1 MRPQVALLP
10 ILVAV
15 LVGAFALT
23 GCGGGS
29 SSSTT
34 SSESPATLIAQTF
47 GSDAAVKSG
56 RITLGAKGAAEG
68 SGDFDLELSAKFDQA
83 QAKQL
88 PKLDGTLHITSSG
101 GSLQAGAISTG
112 TKGFLTVAGT
122 SYAVSDADFASFT
135 KSYLGD
141 QRKTA
146 TTKSSRP
153 TLGAL
158 GIHPENWLKDPVNA
172 GKRTVGA
179 APTVHI
185 TAGVDVAKMLA
196 DVETIVAKN
205 DLSSQLSASDVDQ
218 LGASVKSATVDVDT
232 GVEDHR
238 LRRLVIH
245 LTLASGSVDLTLQYD
260 DLDQPQTI
268 VAPKNAQPITDLT
281 SALAQLS
288 GQATGSTGSGTATTT
303 TTPQSG
309 STGSTAEQSKKYAAC
324 LKAAGQDLA
333 KVQACA
339 KYL

>member
-15 LVGAFALT
+15 LVGAFVLT

-34 SSESPATLIAQTF
+34 TSASPATLIQQTF
-47 GSDAAVKSG
+47 GSGQAVKSG
-56 RITLGAKGAAEG
+56 RITLAAKGAAEG
-68 SGDFDLELSAKFDQA
+68 SGDFDFKLSAKFDQA
-83 QAKQL
+83 DADQL
-88 PKLDGTLHITSSG
+88 PKLDGTLSLTSSG

-122 SYAVSDADFASFT
+122 AYQVSDADFASFT

-141 QRKTA
+141 QKQTA
-146 TTKSSRP
+146 TKATKRP

-158 GIHPENWLKDPVNA
+158 GIHPENWLRNPKEV
-172 GKRTVGA
+172 GERTIGT
-179 APTVHI
+179 APTVHL

-196 DVETIVAKN
+196 DVKTIVAKN

-232 GVEDHR
+232 GTKDHR

-245 LTLASGSVDLTLQYD
+245 LGLASGSIDLTLQYD
-260 DLDQPQTI
+260 DLDRPQAI
-268 VAPKNAQPITDLT
+268 VAPQNARPITDLT
-281 SALAQLS
+281 TALQQLS
-288 GQATGSTGSGTATTT
+288 GSGTATTT
-303 TTPQSG
+303 TPQAGTSG
-309 STGSTAEQSKKYAAC
+309 SATEQGKKYAAC
-324 LKAAGQDLA
+324 LKAAASDLA